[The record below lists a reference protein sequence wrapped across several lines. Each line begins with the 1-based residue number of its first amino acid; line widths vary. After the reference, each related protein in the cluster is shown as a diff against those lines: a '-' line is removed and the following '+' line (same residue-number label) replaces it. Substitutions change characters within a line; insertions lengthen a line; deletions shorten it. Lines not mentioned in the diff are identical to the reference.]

1 MASLVGAAR
10 LAPKIPAKRMNE
22 PTDLELSARQRRI
35 LRRLVEGYVATGQP
49 VGSRTLVE
57 LTGLDVSSS
66 TIRSELAELEARG
79 LLTHPHTSA
88 GRVPTERGYRYYA
101 DRLLE
106 RLEPQPQRFPLD
118 LSSARSEVDAA
129 LQATT
134 EALSELTRLLALVS
148 APSLGTATVRH
159 VEVLLLQPQLAMVV
173 VITSTGSVTKRVYR
187 FPKPVDPGLANWAAQ
202 YLNERV
208 SGLELGSHVL
218 RRRLADPSLGPSERA
233 FLEPIEEL
241 FAEALAAE
249 GQSLYVGGTAGL
261 LEDLRDEELD
271 VYQRLLEMLEQRA
284 ALLEVVSQALDPRRP
299 FVRVGVELEHPA
311 MRELSLVGAS
321 YGLTNRTLGAVSLV
335 GPVRMDYEKAIR
347 SVRAAAHELSRFLEE
362 IYEDN

>member
-1 MASLVGAAR
+1 MEL
-10 LAPKIPAKRMNE
+10 
-22 PTDLELSARQRRI
+22 TDRQRRI
-35 LRRLVEGYVATGQP
+35 LRGVVEGYVSTGEP

-57 LTGLDVSSS
+57 LTGLDVASS
-66 TIRSELAELEARG
+66 TVRSELSELEVRG

-88 GRVPTERGYRYYA
+88 GRVPTERGYRFYA

-106 RLEPQPQRFPLD
+106 RLEPQPEGFPLD
-118 LSSARSEVDAA
+118 LSAASTEVDEA

-134 EALSELTRLLALVS
+134 EALSDLTRLLALVS
-148 APSLGTATVRH
+148 APPLGTATVRH

-187 FPKPVDPGLANWAAQ
+187 FAEPVDPGLANWAAE

-208 SGLELGSHVL
+208 SGLELGSHLL
-218 RRRLADPSLGPSERA
+218 RRRLDDPSLGATERA
-233 FLEPIEEL
+233 FLQPIDAL
-241 FAEALAAE
+241 FREALAAE
-249 GQSLYVGGTAGL
+249 GQGLYVGGTSGL
-261 LEDLRDEELD
+261 LEDLRAEELD
-271 VYQRLLEMLEQRA
+271 AYQRLLEVLEKRA
-284 ALLEVVSQALDPRRP
+284 AMLQVVSQALDPRRP
-299 FVRVGVELEHPA
+299 FVRVGPELEHPA

-321 YGLTNRTLGAVSLV
+321 YGLNDRTLGVVSLL
-335 GPVRMDYEKAIR
+335 GPVRMDYDKALR